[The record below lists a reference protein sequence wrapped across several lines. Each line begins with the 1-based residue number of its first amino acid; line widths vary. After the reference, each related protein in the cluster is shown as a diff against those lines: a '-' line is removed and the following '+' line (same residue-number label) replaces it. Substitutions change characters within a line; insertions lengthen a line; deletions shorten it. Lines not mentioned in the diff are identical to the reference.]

1 MSLSKITKS
10 LSKTKD
16 ISFPPVHLWN
26 PELCEG
32 QQISINREGEW
43 FYNKSHI
50 KNKKLVQLFSTVIRK
65 DDNNYFL
72 VTPSEKV
79 PVHVDLA
86 PYVITNFEISNKG
99 IHLETNLDYSFDLN
113 KLNSTNLIDFEGS
126 KLPIIHV
133 RNGIDGFFNRNIYY
147 KLIDIAL
154 EQNVIK
160 NKILYI
166 HSMGV
171 DHPLG
176 KIA

>member
-1 MSLSKITKS
+1 M
-10 LSKTKD
+10 
-16 ISFPPVHLWN
+16 
-26 PELCEG
+26 
-32 QQISINREGEW
+32 
-43 FYNKSHI
+43 
-50 KNKKLVQLFSTVIRK
+50 
-65 DDNNYFL
+65 
-72 VTPSEKV
+72 
-79 PVHVDLA
+79 
-86 PYVITNFEISNKG
+86 
-99 IHLETNLDYSFDLN
+99 
-113 KLNSTNLIDFEGS
+113 
-126 KLPIIHV
+126 